1 MLKHFYFHMSE
12 SVCPWYNLAL
22 EEHILLNLPPETC
35 VLYLYQNENTV
46 VIGKNQNAWKECRH
60 ALLESEGGKLAR
72 RISGGGAVFHDM
84 GNLNFSFIVDKNGYD
99 LQRQLRVIL
108 EAVRSMGVE
117 AEFSGR
123 NDILSE
129 GAKFSGNAFC
139 YKKTS
144 AFHHCT
150 ILIDADMTRLAQY
163 LSVSQ
168 DKIVSKGV
176 ESVRAR
182 VCNLKER
189 NPSITAESIM
199 DALKKSFAA
208 IYGPFGPLEI
218 TDNDAVAVLA
228 QRNASWEWKLGYS
241 PEFDIETGARFPWGR
256 VDFYFSLQDGK
267 ITDAHVYSDALDA
280 DFIDSLP
287 CVLTGSLFSSEALAN
302 RLHAIEETP
311 ERKQMAN
318 DMAAFFIEKGY

>member
-1 MLKHFYFHMSE
+1 MLKHFYFHMSD
-12 SVCPWYNLAL
+12 SVCPWTNLAV
-22 EEHILLNLPPETC
+22 EEHVLNTLPPDTC
-35 VLYLYQNENTV
+35 VLYLYQNQNTV

-84 GNLNFSFIVDKNGYD
+84 GNLNFSFIVDKNDYD
-99 LQRQLRVIL
+99 LNRQLSVIL
-108 EAVRSMGVE
+108 EAVKSLGIE

-139 YKKTS
+139 YRKTG
-144 AFHHCT
+144 AVHHGT
-150 ILIDADMTRLAQY
+150 ILIDADMTRLARY

-189 NPSITAESIM
+189 NPDITVEKMIGALCESFEKIYGKFEPLV
-199 DALKKSFAA
+199 LKDKEAVAA
-208 IYGPFGPLEI
+208 IE
-218 TDNDAVAVLA
+218 A
-228 QRNASWEWKLGYS
+228 RNASWEWKLGCS
-241 PEFDIETGARFPWGR
+241 PGFDIETGVRFPWGR
-256 VDFYFSLQDGK
+256 VDFYFSLKDGK
-267 ITDAHVYSDALDA
+267 VTDAHVYSDALDA
-280 DFIDSLP
+280 DFIDVLP
-287 CVLTGSLFSSEALAN
+287 CVFIGAPFHSKELAQRLTDMDVSE
-302 RLHAIEETP
+302 
-311 ERKQMAN
+311 ERKQMAR
-318 DMAAFFIEKGY
+318 DMAGFFIEKGY

>member
-1 MLKHFYFHMSE
+1 MLKHFYFHMSD

-22 EEHILLNLPPETC
+22 EEHILLNLPLETC

-84 GNLNFSFIVDKNGYD
+84 GNLNFSFIVDKNEYD
-99 LQRQLRVIL
+99 LQRQLSVIL
-108 EAVRSMGVE
+108 GAVRSLGIE

-139 YKKTS
+139 YKKTG
-144 AFHHCT
+144 AFHHGT
-150 ILIDADMTRLAQY
+150 ILINADMTRLARY

-189 NPSITAESIM
+189 NPEMTVEKM
-199 DALKKSFAA
+199 KDALCESFKR
-208 IYGPFGPLEI
+208 IYGSLEPLDIIDKE
-218 TDNDAVAVLA
+218 AVTAIE
-228 QRNASWEWKLGYS
+228 QRNASWEWKLGCS
-241 PEFDIETGARFPWGR
+241 PKFDIETGVRFPWGR

-280 DFIDSLP
+280 DFIDALP
-287 CVLTGSLFSSEALAN
+287 CMLIGALFSSQELAK
-302 RLHAIEETP
+302 RLSAIDDTP
-311 ERKQMAN
+311 ERKQMAQ
-318 DMAAFFIEKGY
+318 DMAEFFIEKAY

>member
-1 MLKHFYFHMSE
+1 MLKNFYFHMSD

-84 GNLNFSFIVDKNGYD
+84 GNLNFSFIVDKNEYD
-99 LQRQLRVIL
+99 LHRQLSVIL
-108 EAVRSMGVE
+108 EAVRSLGIE

-144 AFHHCT
+144 AFHHGT
-150 ILIDADMTRLAQY
+150 ILIDADMTRLARY

-182 VCNLKER
+182 VCNLKDR
-189 NPSITAESIM
+189 NPEVTVGKM
-199 DALKKSFAA
+199 KDALCESFAKV
-208 IYGPFGPLEI
+208 YGPFEPLDI
-218 TDNDAVAVLA
+218 KNIDDVAA
-228 QRNASWEWKLGYS
+228 IERRNASWEWKLGCS
-241 PEFDIETGARFPWGR
+241 PKFDIETGVRFPWGR

-267 ITDAHVYSDALDA
+267 ITDVQVYSDALDA

-287 CVLTGSLFSSEALAN
+287 CVLIGSPFSSKELAK
-302 RLHAIEETP
+302 RLSAIEDTP
-311 ERKQMAN
+311 ERMQMAQ
-318 DMAAFFIEKGY
+318 DMAGFLVEKAY

>member
-1 MLKHFYFHMSE
+1 MLKNFYFHMSD
-12 SVCPWYNLAL
+12 SVCPWVNLAL
-22 EEHILLNLPPETC
+22 EEHVLLNLPAETC
-35 VLYLYQNENTV
+35 VLYLYQNQNTV

-84 GNLNFSFIVDKNGYD
+84 GNLNFSFIVDKNDYD
-99 LQRQLRVIL
+99 LNRQLSVIL
-108 EAVRSMGVE
+108 KAVKSLGIE

-144 AFHHCT
+144 AFHHGT
-150 ILIDADMTRLAQY
+150 ILIDADMTRLARY

-189 NPSITAESIM
+189 NPEITVQKM
-199 DALKKSFAA
+199 VDALCGSFAE
-208 IYGPFGPLEI
+208 IYGAYEPLLIKDKE
-218 TDNDAVAVLA
+218 AVAA
-228 QRNASWEWKLGYS
+228 IEARNASWEWKLGCS
-241 PEFDIETGARFPWGR
+241 PGFDIETGVRFAWGR
-256 VDFYFSLQDGK
+256 VDFYFSLKDGK

-280 DFIDSLP
+280 DFIDALP
-287 CVLTGSLFSSEALAN
+287 CVFIGAPFHSAELAQ
-302 RLHAIEETP
+302 RLKDMDVSIE
-311 ERKQMAN
+311 RRQMAN
-318 DMAAFFIEKGY
+318 DMAEFFIEKAY

>member
-1 MLKHFYFHMSE
+1 MLKNFYFHMSD

-35 VLYLYQNENTV
+35 VLYLYQNKNTV

-60 ALLESEGGKLAR
+60 ALLEGEGGKLAR

-84 GNLNFSFIVDKNGYD
+84 GNLNFSFIVDRNDYD
-99 LQRQLRVIL
+99 LKRQLSVIL
-108 EAVRSMGVE
+108 AAVRSLGVE
-117 AEFSGR
+117 AQFSGR

-139 YKKTS
+139 YKKSS
-144 AFHHCT
+144 AFHHGT
-150 ILIDADMTRLAQY
+150 ILIDADMTRLARY

-168 DKIVSKGV
+168 DKIISKGV

-189 NPSITAESIM
+189 NPEITVGKM
-199 DALKKSFAA
+199 KDALCESFEK
-208 IYGPFGPLEI
+208 IYGPLQPYEI
-218 TDNDAVAVLA
+218 QDKGAITAIE
-228 QRNASWEWKLGYS
+228 QHNASWEWKLGCS
-241 PEFDIETGARFPWGR
+241 PNFDIETGVRFRWGR

-267 ITDAHVYSDALDA
+267 VTDAHVYSDALDA
-280 DFIDSLP
+280 DFIDALP
-287 CVLTGSLFSSEALAN
+287 CVFIGVSFSSPELAK
-302 RLHAIEETP
+302 RLSTIKDTP
-311 ERKQMAN
+311 ERIQMAQ
-318 DMAAFFIEKGY
+318 DMAEFLIGKGY

>member
-1 MLKHFYFHMSE
+1 MLKHFYFHISD

-22 EEHILLNLPPETC
+22 EEYILLNLPPETC

-84 GNLNFSFIVDKNGYD
+84 GNLNFSFIVDKDGYD

-123 NDILSE
+123 NDILSK

-144 AFHHCT
+144 AFHHGT
-150 ILIDADMTRLAQY
+150 ILIDADMTRLTQY

-176 ESVRAR
+176 ESVRSR

-189 NPSITAESIM
+189 NPSITVENIK
-199 DALKKSFAA
+199 DALKKSFTA
-208 IYGPFGPLEI
+208 IYGPFEPLEI
-218 TDNDAVAVLA
+218 TDNDAVAKIV
-228 QRNASWEWKLGYS
+228 QRNASWEWKLGCS
-241 PEFDIETGARFPWGR
+241 PDFDIETGVRFPWGR

-267 ITDAHVYSDALDA
+267 ITDTHVYSDALDA

-287 CVLTGSLFSSEALAN
+287 CVLTGSLFSSEALAK
-302 RLHAIEETP
+302 RLYAIEGTS

>member
-1 MLKHFYFHMSE
+1 MLKHFYFHMSD

-35 VLYLYQNENTV
+35 VLYLYQNQNTV

-60 ALLESEGGKLAR
+60 TLLESEGGKLAR

-84 GNLNFSFIVDKNGYD
+84 GNLNFSFIVDKNDYD
-99 LQRQLRVIL
+99 LSRQLSVIL
-108 EAVRSMGVE
+108 EAVKALGIE
-117 AEFSGR
+117 AAFSGR

-144 AFHHCT
+144 AFHHGT
-150 ILIDADMTRLAQY
+150 ILIDADMTRLAKY

-189 NPSITAESIM
+189 NPEITVEKMIG
-199 DALKKSFAA
+199 ALRESFAK
-208 IYGPFGPLEI
+208 IYGHYEPLVIKDIE
-218 TDNDAVAVLA
+218 AVAA
-228 QRNASWEWKLGYS
+228 IETRNASWEWKLGCS
-241 PEFDIETGARFPWGR
+241 PSFDIETGVRFPWGGL
-256 VDFYFSLQDGK
+256 DFCFSLKDGK
-267 ITDAHVYSDALDA
+267 VTEAHVYSDALDA
-280 DFIDSLP
+280 DFIEALP
-287 CVLTGSLFSSEALAN
+287 CVLIGAPFHSKELAQRLMAL
-302 RLHAIEETP
+302 EGTP
-311 ERKQMAN
+311 ERRQMAR
-318 DMAAFFIEKGY
+318 DMAMFFIEKAY